1 MLIKDFPPISAM
13 IDSPILAIMLT
24 ASVPYWL
31 FSNKLLESSAN
42 EDIVVK
48 EPQNPTAANRE
59 YLPSR
64 LHCCETTTNMPR
76 INAPI
81 TFTVKTFSGNVL
93 KSNGDSVILYLR
105 NAPKTEP
112 AARKTNS
119 SPFIFCS

>member
-1 MLIKDFPPISAM
+1 MERPMFATMLA
-13 IDSPILAIMLT
+13 

-31 FSNKLLESSAN
+31 FSSKLLESRAN
-42 EDIVVK
+42 DDIVVR
-48 EPQNPTAANRE
+48 EPQNPTAAKRE

-64 LHCCETTTNMPR
+64 FHYWDKTTNTPR

-81 TFTVKTFSGNVL
+81 TFTIKTLRGNVL
-93 KSNGDSVILYLR
+93 KSKGDSVILYLR

-119 SPFIFCS
+119 SPFMFGS